1 MTEAPFKPS
10 PGRRVVPAGVRRAL
24 TDWFAPA
31 MTVEDRMF
39 RWLAVLRFVVLVNA
53 VALIAFR
60 FDNVQRPGLAAAATV
75 LMVVWTAY
83 TTWAYLEP
91 RRRHWPL
98 LVADLAI
105 AVSLIAVSPVVK
117 GAGFSATIPGFWVMG
132 ALFAWAVQ
140 WRWVGGLLAG
150 AALAVVDLS
159 VRQDIA
165 QTNYGNA
172 FLLVLG
178 GTIVG
183 FLVESLQLMARQR
196 DQAQREAVA
205 AAERARLA
213 RAVHDGVLQVLA
225 LVQRRG
231 SELGGDAADLGRL
244 AGEQE
249 VALRTLIRSQ
259 DAVTA
264 DGAAGTVDVT
274 AALAALGGR
283 PGVHVAAPGSPV
295 ELPATVGRELVA
307 AVGACL
313 DNVAAHVGPAAPA
326 WVLLESF
333 PDRVEVS
340 VRDEGPG
347 IPEGRLVEAERE
359 GRLGVTGSIRGRL
372 EELGGHATLHSSG
385 HGTEWELSVPR
396 DPPR

>member
-1 MTEAPFKPS
+1 M
-10 PGRRVVPAGVRRAL
+10 VPAGVRRAL
-24 TDWFAPA
+24 TNWFAPA

-39 RWLAVLRFVVLVNA
+39 RWLAVLRVVVLGNAVVLV
-53 VALIAFR
+53 AFR
-60 FDNVQRPGLAAAATV
+60 FDNVQRPGLAVACTV
-75 LMVVWTAY
+75 AMVAWTAY
-83 TTWAYLEP
+83 TVWAYLEP
-91 RRRHWPL
+91 SRRQWPL
-98 LVADLAI
+98 LVADLAL
-105 AVSLIAVSPVVK
+105 AVSLIAMSPVVK

-132 ALFAWAVQ
+132 ALFAWALQ
-140 WRWVGGLLAG
+140 WRWVGGLVAG
-150 AALAVVDLS
+150 VVLAVVDLS

-183 FLVESLQLMARQR
+183 FLVESLQLMAAER
-196 DQAQREAVA
+196 DRAQREAVA

-231 SELGGDAADLGRL
+231 TELGGDAEVLGRL

-249 VALRTLIRSQ
+249 VALRTLIRTQ
-259 DAVTA
+259 DAVTVDA
-264 DGAAGTVDVT
+264 GAGTLDVA
-274 AALAALGGR
+274 AALAASDGR
-283 PGVHVAAPGSPV
+283 PGVHVATPGTPV
-295 ELPATVGRELVA
+295 ELPWSVGTELVA

-313 DNVAAHVGPAAPA
+313 DNVTVHVGEGAPA
-326 WVLLESF
+326 WVLIEAF

-347 IPEGRLVEAERE
+347 IPRGRLDAAAAE
-359 GRLGVTGSIRGRL
+359 GRLGVAESIRGRL
-372 EELGGHATLHSSG
+372 ADVGGTADVHTG
-385 HGTEWELSVPR
+385 PDGTEWQLVVPR
-396 DPPR
+396 VAGSG